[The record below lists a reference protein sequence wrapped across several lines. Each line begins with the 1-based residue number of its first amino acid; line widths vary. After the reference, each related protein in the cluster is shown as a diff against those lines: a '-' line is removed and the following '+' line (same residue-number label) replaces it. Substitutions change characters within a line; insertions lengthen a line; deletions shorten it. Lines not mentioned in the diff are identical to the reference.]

1 MATWKEDVVKA
12 LENLGGKAHRLE
24 IIKEVERL
32 RPDNL
37 NKDVVYI
44 KYLPPSI
51 DAIEFPQSNGD
62 YTAPTTGCAEYAEN
76 LNEGSRKGH

>member
-24 IIKEVERL
+24 IIKEVEKL

-37 NKDVVYI
+37 NKDVVATVQ
-44 KYLPPSI
+44 KELEVFSKSSKN
-51 DAIEFPQSNGD
+51 FRGGD
-62 YTAPTTGCAEYAEN
+62 EN
-76 LNEGSRKGH
+76 EIFIQPEG

>member
-37 NKDVVYI
+37 NKDVVATVQKELEVFSKSSKNFI
-44 KYLPPSI
+44 KLFS
-51 DAIEFPQSNGD
+51 
-62 YTAPTTGCAEYAEN
+62 
-76 LNEGSRKGH
+76 